1 MHGMPHML
9 QVSFRKKTTNHQ
21 ALLRKPTYKDKASY
35 GSLPP
40 CKPTYCLCCFF
51 PLPVVCVV
59 CVCVCLCVGV
69 GGYTTALL
77 VLLLPLPVA
86 GVSVHACVHVCTC
99 VRFITLP
106 AMHAFVHACLHCWC
120 SYFPCLLRVCMCVR
134 VYVCMC
140 V

>member
-59 CVCVCLCVGV
+59 WVCVFVRGCGRLHYCIAGVVASIACCRCECACVCTCC
-69 GGYTTALL
+69 A
-77 VLLLPLPVA
+77 
-86 GVSVHACVHVCTC
+86 C

-120 SYFPCLLRVCMCVR
+120 SYFPCLLRVCVCVR
-134 VYVCMC
+134 VYVCIC